1 MQSGFNNQRAK
12 LKELFVQKEREL
24 EDLKTKMIVA
34 EVKAQEEISSLQQL
48 VQGLTKVD
56 FWIIK
61 KIFTLI
67 IDITLFLFRLRNNW
81 GVSHLQNWIREL
93 ERGDEPIISRKS
105 TTPTAAAV

>member
-1 MQSGFNNQRAK
+1 MQKLRELEKENRKMQSGFNNQRAK

-56 FWIIK
+56 F
-61 KIFTLI
+61 
-67 IDITLFLFRLRNNW
+67 
-81 GVSHLQNWIREL
+81 
-93 ERGDEPIISRKS
+93 
-105 TTPTAAAV
+105 

>member
-56 FWIIK
+56 F
-61 KIFTLI
+61 
-67 IDITLFLFRLRNNW
+67 
-81 GVSHLQNWIREL
+81 
-93 ERGDEPIISRKS
+93 
-105 TTPTAAAV
+105 